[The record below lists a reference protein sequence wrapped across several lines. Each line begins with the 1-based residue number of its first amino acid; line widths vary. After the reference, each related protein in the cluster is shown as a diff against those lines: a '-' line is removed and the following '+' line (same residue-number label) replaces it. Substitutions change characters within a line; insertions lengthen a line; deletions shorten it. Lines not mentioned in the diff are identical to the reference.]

1 MPKFMKM
8 LNNISRSQ
16 SVFRTERL
24 EVEGLCAA
32 HHTFILAVCRMAGC
46 SQEELAKEICLNKS
60 TVARALTQLEE
71 RGYVRREASREDKRR
86 LLVYPTDKMLEIL
99 PRVRAVAQEWNDL
112 ISEGIPDGELEV
124 FYSVLAR
131 MEERAKRATSSQ
143 EGEQK

>member
-16 SVFRTERL
+16 SVFRTARL
-24 EVEGLCAA
+24 EVDGLCAG
-32 HHTFILAVCRMAGC
+32 HHTFILAVCRMAGS
-46 SQEELAKEICLNKS
+46 SQEEIAREICLNKS

-86 LLVYPTDKMLEIL
+86 LLVYPTDKMLAVL
-99 PRVRAVAQEWNDL
+99 PQVRAVAQEWNGI
-112 ISEGIPDGELEV
+112 ISDGIPEEELEV

-131 MEERAKRATSSQ
+131 MEERAKAALGQ